1 LARYFSSDY
10 LLGEFELFSATHI
23 AVLLILALLNVLMV
37 QWQRRTASP
46 SVRRGFRYA
55 LAAFLIGQEISYN
68 LWRLANGMWSVGT
81 SLPLHLCG
89 AAILLSAVMLVND
102 SYALY
107 EITYFWGFGGAI
119 QALLTPDSTYG
130 FPHYRFFQVFLS
142 HGAIVTASVYMTFVV
157 GYRPTLRS
165 IWKTFLITNAYT
177 GLIALFNLAV
187 GGNYLFICHKPETPS
202 LLDVLGPWPWYLL
215 SLEVVGVAFFF
226 LFYAPFGVADLR
238 RAVRARRVEQGQRA
252 S

>member
-1 LARYFSSDY
+1 MDKYFAAESM
-10 LLGEFELFSATHI
+10 LGEFKLLSPTHI
-23 AVLLILALLNVLMV
+23 AVLAILALANVLMV
-37 QWQRRTASP
+37 RWQRRTQRPA
-46 SVRRGFRYA
+46 VRRWFRYA
-55 LAAFLIGQEISYN
+55 LAAFLILQEISYN
-68 LWRLANGMWSVGT
+68 LWRLANGTWSIGT

-157 GYRPTLRS
+157 GYRPTFRS
-165 IWKTFLITNAYT
+165 VKKVFGITNAYMVV
-177 GLIALFNLAV
+177 IALFNWAV

-202 LLDVLGPWPWYLL
+202 LLDVLGPWPWYVL
-215 SLEVVGVAFFF
+215 SLELVGVVFFM
-226 LFYAPFGVADLR
+226 LFYAPFGLGDLR
-238 RAVRARRVEQGQRA
+238 RGVASVRRTRETT
-252 S
+252 

>member
-1 LARYFSSDY
+1 MDKYFSAESM
-10 LLGEFELFSATHI
+10 LGEFKLFSPTHI
-23 AVLLILALLNVLMV
+23 AVLAILALANVLMV
-37 QWQRRTASP
+37 WWQRRTQRP
-46 SVRRGFRYA
+46 SVRRRFRYV
-55 LAAFLIGQEISYN
+55 LAAFLILQEISYN
-68 LWRLANGMWSVGT
+68 LWRLANGTWSVGT

-157 GYRPTLRS
+157 GYRPTFRS
-165 IWKTFLITNAYT
+165 VKKVFLITNAYMVV
-177 GLIALFNLAV
+177 IALFNWAV

-202 LLDVLGPWPWYLL
+202 LLDVLGPWPWYVL
-215 SLEVVGVAFFF
+215 SLELVGLAFFV
-226 LFYAPFGVADLR
+226 LFYAPFGLGDLR
-238 RAVRARRVEQGQRA
+238 RGVASVRRTRGTT
-252 S
+252 

>member
-1 LARYFSSDY
+1 MDKYFSAESM
-10 LLGEFELFSATHI
+10 LGEFKLFSPTHI
-23 AVLLILALLNVLMV
+23 AVLAILALANVLMV
-37 QWQRRTASP
+37 WWQRRTQRP
-46 SVRRGFRYA
+46 SVRRRFRYV
-55 LAAFLIGQEISYN
+55 LAAFLILQEISYN
-68 LWRLANGMWSVGT
+68 LWRLANGTWSVGT

-102 SYALY
+102 SYVLY

-157 GYRPTLRS
+157 GYRPTFRS
-165 IWKTFLITNAYT
+165 VKKVFLITNAYMVV
-177 GLIALFNLAV
+177 IALFNWAV

-202 LLDVLGPWPWYLL
+202 LLDVLGPWPWYMP
-215 SLEVVGVAFFF
+215 SLELVGLAFIM
-226 LFYAPFGVADLR
+226 LFYAPFGLGDLR
-238 RAVRARRVEQGQRA
+238 
-252 S
+252 